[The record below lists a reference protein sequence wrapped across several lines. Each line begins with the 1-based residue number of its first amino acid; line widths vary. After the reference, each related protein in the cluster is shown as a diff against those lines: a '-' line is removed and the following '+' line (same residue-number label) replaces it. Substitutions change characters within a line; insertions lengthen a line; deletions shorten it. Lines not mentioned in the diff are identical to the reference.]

1 MIQLYFEKSMFYE
14 QICFKYLAIW

>member
-1 MIQLYFEKSMFYE
+1 MFYE